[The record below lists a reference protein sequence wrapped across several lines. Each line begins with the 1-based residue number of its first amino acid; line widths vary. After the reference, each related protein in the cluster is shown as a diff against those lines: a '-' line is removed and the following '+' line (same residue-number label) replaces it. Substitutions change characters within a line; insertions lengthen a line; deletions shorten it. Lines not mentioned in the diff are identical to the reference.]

1 MIHHDP
7 LITTCQHFGIWLII
21 PFTPCVFRAVKS
33 SQSMHDIP
41 QKSLIVHANATAWC
55 SPTLS
60 RALHVPANTMKRR
73 HSSMVSTDTVL
84 CFTRYLQGL
93 TQALQTSSRMSSP
106 LASRHK
112 VAAAKQCLRR
122 WAVPWGI
129 APRSDIAWL
138 ALATCYRPMDCYA

>member
-7 LITTCQHFGIWLII
+7 LITTCQHFGICFSTTLSNAMAFVTI
-21 PFTPCVFRAVKS
+21 PRSTN
-33 SQSMHDIP
+33 H
-41 QKSLIVHANATAWC
+41 SLIVHANATAWC

-60 RALHVPANTMKRR
+60 CALHVPANTMKRR

-84 CFTRYLQGL
+84 CFTRYLQVL
-93 TQALQTSSRMSSP
+93 TQAVQTSSRMSSP

-112 VAAAKQCLRR
+112 VAATKQCLRR
-122 WAVPWGI
+122 WPVPWGI

>member
-7 LITTCQHFGIWLII
+7 LITSCQHL
-21 PFTPCVFRAVKS
+21 VFRTVKS
-33 SQSMHDIP
+33 SQCMQGIP

-84 CFTRYLQGL
+84 CFTNYLQEL
-93 TQALQTSSRMSSP
+93 TQALQTSSRMLSP

-112 VAAAKQCLRR
+112 VAATKQCLRR
-122 WAVPWGI
+122 WPVPWGI
-129 APRSDIAWL
+129 APSGDIAWL